1 MKFNKVEIETGAEI
15 IVSGAAGPGIT
26 TVGTGL
32 NTGKE
37 YATNPDSYTTWK
49 YNSTAEVWVP
59 SAFADASILKDA
71 SGNECKID
79 VPGGDTPAILTGS
92 KGWTYA
98 ESGYGNHYFY
108 SVDSD
113 PDYIRMATS
122 HGTGV
127 VRIHFNGV
135 TGSAT
140 TQVLVLAWIKTVS
153 PGGTYSYSVM
163 SAYNA
168 HAWSHPPNT
177 TSETINPA
185 YLVPGHP
192 DHGATGF
199 SGNEAIGLWRSQIAS
214 NGNRFV
220 GPRSTWAKGGL
231 AERTSRVNSD
241 PSTYPY
247 MFWLNAPV
255 TGSGSD
261 KTIYGWV
268 GNDLTHVGSPQH
280 DAEYSFNFTGS
291 AGLGS
296 FYLQANSGR
305 DQYLYKLIVLEA

>member
-1 MKFNKVEIETGAEI
+1 MKFNKVEIETGAEV

-32 NTGKE
+32 NTDKE
-37 YATNPDSYTTWK
+37 YATNPDSVTTWK

-59 SAFADASILKDA
+59 SAFVNATIVKDS

-79 VPGGDTPAILTGS
+79 VAAGDTPAILTGS

-108 SVDSD
+108 WVDSD
-113 PDYIRMATS
+113 PDYIRMLTS

-140 TQVLVLAWIKTVS
+140 TQLLVLAWIKTISV
-153 PGGTYSYSVM
+153 GITYSYSVM
-163 SAYNA
+163 SAYNT
-168 HAWSHPPNT
+168 HAWGHPPNT

-185 YLVPGHP
+185 YLVPGHV
-192 DHGATGF
+192 DHHAGSTKD
-199 SGNEAIGLWRSQIAS
+199 AIGVWRSQIAS
-214 NGNRFV
+214 NGNRMV
-220 GPRSTWAKGGL
+220 GPRVYFDSAGIL
-231 AERTSRVNSD
+231 ARTSRVNSD
-241 PSTYPY
+241 PSIYPY
-247 MFWLNAPV
+247 MWWLNAPV
-255 TGSGSD
+255 TGSGAD

-268 GNDLTHVGSPQH
+268 GNDLTHVGYPQH
-280 DAEYSFNFTGS
+280 DAEYSLNFTGS

-296 FYLQANSGR
+296 FYLQSNSGR
-305 DQYLYKLIVLEA
+305 EQYLYKLIVLEA